1 MRSSTNRR
9 SRRLGW
15 LVAIAAA
22 FGAFLAL
29 GAGNALAFSCASV
42 DTGGVRTV
50 TLTLL
55 NETVTV
61 SKGNLSGIFVNNV
74 QCGDATTSNT
84 DVIVVIANGASDSL
98 IIDEGGGRF
107 EPGTFA
113 VGAAVPPAEA
123 AGSLNEIEWV
133 LTGTNVA
140 AAGVNN
146 NNGVETLTILGNAA
160 ADTINVGSGGAPVAL
175 DPADPAL
182 TFATVSPFVNL
193 NGDDDGDIYVDV
205 AATSLPD
212 AVGPDTLA
220 NSIYPDSI
228 TVRGRA
234 GNDVLTGKGG
244 LGTGG
249 PATPVP
255 VGFPAGDQT
264 VPPFTI
270 PGLTLDGG
278 DGDDSLQGSEGND
291 TLIGGA
297 GNDVIDGDDNSDPGD
312 AFCLGFVVNVG
323 TGQVE
328 GPQVVSG
335 DVVSFAG
342 STGPITIDLD
352 PGELHPGSATG
363 DGTDVVQNVEGIV
376 GSPANDTISGD
387 NADNVIFGG
396 AGDDTIAGDA
406 GDDCEFGNDG
416 NDTFDENE
424 GTTTAQGGTGTD
436 NGEDV
441 IFGNA
446 GLDDTITYSARTT
459 RVNVFLEAL
468 LGGFDSVEGCL
479 SVNGREPLGFVGFAP
494 DGADLDGD
502 GFSGDDE
509 NDCVFQDTENV
520 ITGSGNDL
528 ISAAFVNN
536 RADNEFTDN
545 AGNDLMDGGAGND
558 TFHQGAA
565 AQGSDDMDGGTG
577 SDLCDYSLRTNPVS
591 VNLDGADNDGEAG
604 EGDNCGGVVDTFFFV
619 VRAPQGIGGDEG
631 DPIAGQDVENVA
643 GGSGNDNLTGSDE
656 ANVLTG
662 NAGNDTLTGNGGTDV
677 LNGGDGDDLMI
688 PGAGNDTAAGGAG
701 TDTVDYA
708 SAGAGGVGV
717 NVNLATGTAS
727 GEGNDT
733 ISDTENASGSSFA
746 DSMRG
751 TTGANVLN
759 SRGGNDAV
767 QALAGDD
774 TVNGGAGQ
782 DVLNAGGGND
792 RVSGGTGQDTIRGAG
807 GNDNLNGGP
816 AADTLMGGAGNDVL
830 SGGAGPDDHRGGPGS
845 DRCNPGAPG
854 LGRGDTAQGCE
865 T

>member
-1 MRSSTNRR
+1 MRFVSV
-9 SRRLGW
+9 RLIAT
-15 LVAIAAA
+15 LVGVVAAV
-22 FGAFLAL
+22 L
-29 GAGNALAFSCASV
+29 GIGVGNAGAYTCTFA
-42 DTGGVRTV
+42 GGVVSVTYIGETV
-50 TLTLL
+50 TL
-55 NETVTV
+55 
-61 SKGNLSGIFVNNV
+61 SKGNLSAINVNGV
-74 QCGDATTSNT
+74 QCGTATTSNT
-84 DVIVVIANGASDSL
+84 QWIETLGDDGAAPNGL
-98 IIDEGGGRF
+98 IIDLGGGRF
-107 EPGTFA
+107 EPGI
-113 VGAAVPPAEA
+113 GGPPE
-123 AGSLNEIEWV
+123 GTGLNEIEI
-133 LTGTNVA
+133 LFG
-140 AAGVNN
+140 GVV
-146 NNGVETLTILGNAA
+146 GDITILGGPG
-160 ADTINVGSGGAPVAL
+160 ADTINVGSGGAAP
-175 DPADPAL
+175 DINGDG
-182 TFATVSPFVNL
+182 FAETGYFNL
-193 NGDDDGDIYVDV
+193 NGDDDADV
-205 AATSLPD
+205 LVNAIQGAIFSPRNIF
-212 AVGPDTLA
+212 G
-220 NSIYPDSI
+220 
-228 TVRGRA
+228 RG
-234 GNDVLTGKGG
+234 GNDIITAKGG
-244 LGTGG
+244 LGTGSESG
-249 PATPVP
+249 PAGVH
-255 VGFPAGDQT
+255 
-264 VPPFTI
+264 
-270 PGLTLDGG
+270 LDGG
-278 DGDDSLQGSEGND
+278 EGDDSLQGGD
-291 TLIGGA
+291 GDDLLVGGP
-297 GNDVIDGDDNSDPGD
+297 GNDVIDGDDDFSQDSTCDEIELDP
-312 AFCLGFVVNVG
+312 V
-323 TGQVE
+323 TGQIIFPVFN
-328 GPQVVSG
+328 GDPDIAGDTVSYT
-335 DVVSFAG
+335 G
-342 STGPITIDLD
+342 SAGPITLDLD

-363 DGTDVVQNVEGIV
+363 DGTDVLQNLENIV
-376 GSPANDTISGD
+376 GSPANDVLSGD
-387 NADNVIFGG
+387 NAGNHIAGG

-406 GDDCEFGNDG
+406 GDDCELGSDG

-424 GTTTAQGGTGTD
+424 GTSTAQGGTGTD
-436 NGEDV
+436 NGADV

-468 LGGFDSVEGCL
+468 LSGFLRS
-479 SVNGREPLGFVGFAP
+479 PLGIEFECGNETDDRAPVGFVGFAP

-604 EGDNCGGVVDTFFFV
+604 EGDNCGGVVDTFFF
-619 VRAPQGIGGDEG
+619 IGGPGRTPLGGPDEG

-656 ANVLTG
+656 ANVLSG

-677 LNGGDGDDLMI
+677 LNGGDGDDWMI

-717 NVNLATGTAS
+717 NVNLATGQAS

-746 DSMRG
+746 DSIRG
-751 TTGANVLN
+751 NTGANVLN
-759 SRGGNDAV
+759 ARGGNDAV
-767 QALAGDD
+767 QGSDGDD
-774 TVNGGAGQ
+774 TINGGAGA
-782 DVLNAGGGND
+782 DVLNGNGAND
-792 RVSGGTGQDTIRGAG
+792 RVTGGTGQDTIRGGG

-816 AADTLMGGAGNDVL
+816 AADTIYGGAGNDVL
-830 SGGAGPDDHRGGPGS
+830 SGGAGPDDHRGGPGT

-865 T
+865 A

>member
-1 MRSSTNRR
+1 M
-9 SRRLGW
+9 
-15 LVAIAAA
+15 
-22 FGAFLAL
+22 
-29 GAGNALAFSCASV
+29 
-42 DTGGVRTV
+42 
-50 TLTLL
+50 L
-55 NETVTV
+55 NETVTL
-61 SKGNLSGIFVNNV
+61 SKGNLSGIFANGV

-84 DVIVVIANGASDSL
+84 DVIVVFANGFDDSL
-98 IIDEGGGRF
+98 FIDEGGGRF

-113 VGAAVPPAEA
+113 AGALVPPAEA
-123 AGSLNEIEWV
+123 PGSLNEIEFV
-133 LTGTNVA
+133 FTGTDVQP
-140 AAGVNN
+140 AGEFNA
-146 NNGVETLTILGNAA
+146 NGVEFLTILGNAA

-182 TFATVSPFVNL
+182 TFATVSPIINL

-205 AATSLPD
+205 AVTGIGVA
-212 AVGPDTLA
+212 GPDPAEFEPEEFAA
-220 NSIYPDSI
+220 NSIYPFLI
-228 TVRGRA
+228 TVRGRG
-234 GNDVLTGKGG
+234 GNDTLTGKGG
-244 LGTGG
+244 AGTGG
-249 PATPVP
+249 AATPIG
-255 VGFPAGDQT
+255 VGPPAGPLT
-264 VPPFTI
+264 VPPFITD
-270 PGLTLDGG
+270 GLILDGG
-278 DGDDSLQGSEGND
+278 DGDDSIQGSEGND
-291 TLIGGA
+291 ALIGGP
-297 GNDVIDGDDNSDPGD
+297 GNDVLDGDSD
-312 AFCLGFVVNVG
+312 VVTFDIQDCFTVLDIQS
-323 TGQVE
+323 GQVV
-328 GPQVVSG
+328 PLLPIFG
-335 DVVSFAG
+335 DIADFSG
-342 STGPITIDLD
+342 STGPITADLD

-363 DGTDVVQNVEGIV
+363 DGTDVLQNVENLI
-376 GSPANDTISGD
+376 GSPANDTLSGD
-387 NADNVIFGG
+387 NAPNMLLGG
-396 AGDDTIAGDA
+396 GGDDTLAGDA
-406 GDDCEFGNDG
+406 GDDCVLGQDG
-416 NDTFDENE
+416 NDTLDENE
-424 GTTTAQGGTGTD
+424 GTSTAQGGTGTD
-436 NGEDV
+436 NGSDV
-441 IFGNA
+441 VFGNA
-446 GLDDTITYSARTT
+446 GLDDTITYSSRAT

-468 LGGFDSVEGCL
+468 PPALVGGTAVEECTFAEMRAALGLNFL
-479 SVNGREPLGFVGFAP
+479 LP

-509 NDCVFQDTENV
+509 ADCVFHDVENV
-520 ITGSGNDL
+520 VTGSGNDL
-528 ISAAFVNN
+528 IVAALVNN
-536 RADNEFTDN
+536 RADNEFTAN

-558 TFHQGAA
+558 TFHEGAA
-565 AQGSDDMDGGTG
+565 ANGADDMDGGTG

-604 EGDNCGGVVDTFFFV
+604 EGDNCGGVVDFFV
-619 VRAPQGIGGDEG
+619 GPIFGRAALGGVSEG

-656 ANVLTG
+656 ANVLSG

-717 NVNLATGTAS
+717 NVNLATGQAS

-854 LGRGDTAQGCE
+854 LGRGDTATGCE